1 MKWTRAIARL
11 LKGFHFRKIQVLIS
25 FSSIT
30 ITILAVVLVSFL
42 LFNRFT
48 KAAEENAYLNLGQI
62 IEQVNAN
69 LEMYVSGMQDIF
81 QVAQDKMS
89 EASDITDE
97 PKLKEQLET
106 LLGTRQD
113 LVSIALFTT
122 KGELVRGVPA
132 YPMRRNTRLTE
143 QSWFE
148 SAIRN
153 PEELQF
159 SPPHIQN
166 LFKSE
171 YRWVVSMS
179 RLITYR
185 DNSRDQEGVLVM
197 DINFRTIDEL
207 SQRVSLG
214 KKGYV
219 YIIDSV
225 GNIVYHPQQQLIYAG
240 LKYENIEPVLNY
252 AYGSYVDETEGE
264 QRLITIQTVKP
275 AGWKIVGVA
284 YAEEFLTTR
293 KELGGF
299 LYGFLL
305 AAIAVILVINL
316 YVSARISQPIRRLER
331 SVKMVEKGDF
341 GTSVHVGG
349 AYEVEQLSKRFNLML
364 RRIRELMDQIIREQE
379 AKRKSELDVLQSQI
393 NPHFLYNTLNSVTRM
408 AELGR
413 TEEVVTTI
421 TSLSRFFRISLSK
434 GDHIITVQ
442 EELEHIRH
450 YLIIQTIR
458 FKNKFTYE
466 IRAEEGTLDCLTLK
480 LILQPLV
487 ENAIHH
493 GIEKSAEAGFIGVY
507 ARFTEDHLELI
518 VKDNGIGMTEET
530 LGKLLSGALRSE
542 KGSGV
547 GVTNVQ
553 ERVSLYYGKPYGLFF
568 ESEPEEGTSVTIK
581 LPIVKAEKPDPEKP
595 DKPGK
600 GGENG

>member
-1 MKWTRAIARL
+1 MKGPQIISRFFRN
-11 LKGFHFRKIQVLIS
+11 FHVRKIQVLIS
-25 FSSIT
+25 LSSIT
-30 ITILAVVLVSFL
+30 ITILAVVLVSAL
-42 LFNRFT
+42 LFNRFS
-48 KAAEENAYLNLGQI
+48 KAAEANAYLNLGQI

-69 LEMYVSGMQDIF
+69 LELYVSGMQDIF
-81 QVAQDKMS
+81 DLAQ
-89 EASDITDE
+89 EQINAASDIPDDRQ
-97 PKLKEQLET
+97 LGEQL
-106 LLGTRQD
+106 GTILNTRKD
-113 LVSIALFTT
+113 LVSMALFT
-122 KGELVRGVPA
+122 KGGNLVRGVPEL
-132 YPMRRNTRLTE
+132 PMRQNTKLTE
-143 QSWFE
+143 QLWFE
-148 SAIRN
+148 SAIQN
-153 PEELQF
+153 PGTLQF
-159 SPPHIQN
+159 TPPHIQN
-166 LFKSE
+166 LFKSD

-179 RLITYR
+179 KSITYR
-185 DNSRDQEGVLVM
+185 DDSRIRQGVLVM

-207 SQRVSLG
+207 SQRVGLG

-240 LKYENIEPVLNY
+240 LKYENLEPVLNY
-252 AYGSYVDETEGE
+252 AYGSYLDDSEGE

-284 YAEEFLTTR
+284 YADEFLTTK

-331 SVKMVEKGDF
+331 SVQMVEKGDF
-341 GTSVHVGG
+341 GTNVYVSG

-364 RRIRELMDQIIREQE
+364 RRIRELMDQIIQEQE

-413 TEEVVTTI
+413 NEEVVTTI

-434 GDHIITVQ
+434 GNHIIPVAD
-442 EELEHIRH
+442 ELEHVRH

-458 FKNKFTYE
+458 FKNKFRYE
-466 IRAEEGTLDCLTLK
+466 IQAEQDTLDCMTLK

-493 GIEKSAEAGFIGVY
+493 GIEKSAEEGFIGVY
-507 ARFTEDHLELI
+507 ARINGNDLELVI
-518 VKDNGIGMTEET
+518 KDNGIGMTQDT
-530 LGKLLSGALRSE
+530 VDRLLSGRLRSE
-542 KGSGV
+542 SGSGV
-547 GVTNVQ
+547 GVINVQ
-553 ERVSLYYGKPYGLFF
+553 ERISLYYGKDYGLHY
-568 ESEPEEGTSVTIK
+568 ESEPEEGTTVTIK
-581 LPIVKAEKPDPEKP
+581 LPIVRPEIPK
-595 DKPGK
+595 KE
-600 GGENG
+600 GEEL